1 MQLFNVTKTLQLG
14 LFKLVAQLTIIIF
27 AMWHD
32 SYLALVIGNNKQK
45 FKFLLQDVGK
55 FGGKWHK
62 RKGVNFELLY
72 NKKLS

>member
-32 SYLALVIGNNKQK
+32 SYYSYLALVIGK
-45 FKFLLQDVGK
+45 
-55 FGGKWHK
+55 
-62 RKGVNFELLY
+62 
-72 NKKLS
+72 NKKILNSYSRMLVNLEGSGINVKV

>member
-32 SYLALVIGNNKQK
+32 SYLALVIGNNKQN
-45 FKFLLQDVGK
+45 LNSYSRML
-55 FGGKWHK
+55 
-62 RKGVNFELLY
+62 VNLEGSGI
-72 NKKLS
+72 NVKE

>member
-32 SYLALVIGNNKQK
+32 SYLALVIGNNKQN
-45 FKFLLQDVGK
+45 LNSYSRML
-55 FGGKWHK
+55 
-62 RKGVNFELLY
+62 VNLEGSGI
-72 NKKLS
+72 NVKV

>member
-32 SYLALVIGNNKQK
+32 TYLALVIGNNKQN
-45 FKFLLQDVGK
+45 LNSYSRML
-55 FGGKWHK
+55 
-62 RKGVNFELLY
+62 VNLEGSGI
-72 NKKLS
+72 NVKV

>member
-32 SYLALVIGNNKQK
+32 SYLALVIDNNKQN
-45 FKFLLQDVGK
+45 LNSYSRML
-55 FGGKWHK
+55 
-62 RKGVNFELLY
+62 VNLEGSGI
-72 NKKLS
+72 NVKV

>member
-32 SYLALVIGNNKQK
+32 SYLALVTGNNKQN
-45 FKFLLQDVGK
+45 LNSYSRML
-55 FGGKWHK
+55 
-62 RKGVNFELLY
+62 VNLEGSGI
-72 NKKLS
+72 NVKV

>member
-32 SYLALVIGNNKQK
+32 TYLALVIGNIKQNSNSYSRM
-45 FKFLLQDVGK
+45 L
-55 FGGKWHK
+55 
-62 RKGVNFELLY
+62 VNLEGSGI
-72 NKKLS
+72 NVKV